1 MELLLQ
7 RPAAGI
13 GLEYIGTALVGAL
26 RRDDQSGAGVHQ
38 HVRVRV
44 RVGHAV
50 TARQQPLLFRPA
62 VVESVDEVD
71 KMLSSYWCTEKLKN
85 PQKRENANL
94 PVVEL
99 MANTYAAS
107 RVGTDY
113 EADYQ
118 NKSGEEAVMKILSL
132 TCFVDVDD
140 TDGHGFRVNGH
151 VRAEQARAQRLV
163 NELQGQREVE
173 RVMQAGSSSMYAW
186 ALVEYFRS
194 AVPLWR
200 FLPSG
205 SPRRWRPP
213 AWLVATRF
221 PLSLQRKV

>member
-1 MELLLQ
+1 MTTRVVPVSISTCEYVYASDTLSLPASSRCFSVQLQ
-7 RPAAGI
+7 SN
-13 GLEYIGTALVGAL
+13 VG
-26 RRDDQSGAGVHQ
+26 
-38 HVRVRV
+38 
-44 RVGHAV
+44 
-50 TARQQPLLFRPA
+50 
-62 VVESVDEVD
+62 EVD

-140 TDGHGFRVNGH
+140 TDGHGFRVNGY

-163 NELQGQREVE
+163 NEL
-173 RVMQAGSSSMYAW
+173 
-186 ALVEYFRS
+186 
-194 AVPLWR
+194 
-200 FLPSG
+200 
-205 SPRRWRPP
+205 
-213 AWLVATRF
+213 
-221 PLSLQRKV
+221 